1 MRFGS
6 TAGNIALGA
15 VSSWLRHRGTN
26 SPIVSIVFAI
36 NRPLKRIWA
45 TMQQFARHTVGSET
59 ADGHTRSVGIG
70 TALGSVSETA
80 APSLTTHWA
89 LLGSVRELRAAV
101 SIKAVNA
108 TRVRYADGILGSGR
122 SSGTILVDQGT
133 SSGTILVDY
142 GGYFRERFS

>member
-1 MRFGS
+1 MCHTQIPWMVRKQPQVATTGRMLLVED
-6 TAGNIALGA
+6 TED
-15 VSSWLRHRGTN
+15 GT
-26 SPIVSIVFAI
+26 
-36 NRPLKRIWA
+36 RPLKRTWA

-89 LLGSVRELRAAV
+89 LLGSVRELRAPV
-101 SIKAVNA
+101 SIKAENA
-108 TRVRYADGILGSGR
+108 TRVRYADGRLGSGR